1 MASRCLHVLLPLL
14 PIVRPED
21 ERLIPALAANT
32 DAVPSDV
39 PPPAHKLDVR
49 VTISSWMNPPRPVPT
64 KRVTMNDV
72 ARLTHKPKCLLQ
84 CLAVVGR
91 VPGTS

>member
-1 MASRCLHVLLPLL
+1 MVSRCLHVLLPHLS
-14 PIVRPED
+14 IVRPED
-21 ERLIPALAANT
+21 ERFIPARAANT

-39 PPPAHKLDVR
+39 PPAAPWVN
-49 VTISSWMNPPRPVPT
+49 SPRPVPT

-72 ARLTHKPKCLLQ
+72 ARLTQKPKCLLQ

-91 VPGTS
+91 VPGTR